1 MADSMLIL
9 ITKAPYGLEEAF
21 AGARLALGGKV
32 SGLMDTS
39 NVLLMGD
46 GVLNALEAQTPA
58 AVGMPSNLEAL
69 QDIMDLDG
77 EVYCLEPDLRLRARD
92 MKVLDGVKLVSWSEA
107 RAIVRAHQLVNT
119 F

>member
-1 MADSMLIL
+1 MADSLLVL

-32 SGLMDTS
+32 SGLMETS
-39 NVLLMGD
+39 NILLMGD
-46 GVLNALEAQTPA
+46 GTLNALETQKPE

-69 QDIMDLDG
+69 QDVMDLDG
-77 EVYCLEPDLRLRARD
+77 EVYCVEPDLRQRAGG
-92 MKVLDGVKLVSWSEA
+92 MKILDGVKLVSWDEA
-107 RAIVRAHQLVNT
+107 REIVKRHQLINT

>member
-1 MADSMLIL
+1 MAESLLVL

-32 SGLMDTS
+32 SGIMNNS
-39 NVLLMGD
+39 NVLLIGD
-46 GVLNALEAQTPA
+46 GTLNALEAQAPG

-77 EVYCLEPDLRLRARD
+77 QVYCVEADLRERVGD
-92 MKVLDGVKLVSWSEA
+92 MKVLDGVKLISWDEA
-107 RAIVRAHQLVNT
+107 REVVKAHQLVNT

>member
-1 MADSMLIL
+1 MAESLLVL

-32 SGLMDTS
+32 SGLMETS
-39 NVLLMGD
+39 NILLMGD
-46 GVLNALEAQTPA
+46 GTLNALVGQNPE

-77 EVYCLEPDLRLRARD
+77 EIYCVKEDLRQRVGD
-92 MKVLDGVKLVSWSEA
+92 QKVLDGVKLVSWEEA
-107 RAIVRAHQLVNT
+107 RAVVRAHQLVST

>member
-1 MADSMLIL
+1 MAESMLIL
-9 ITKAPYGLEEAF
+9 ITKSPYGLEEAF

-32 SGLMDTS
+32 SGIMDNS
-39 NVLLMGD
+39 NVMLIGD
-46 GVLNALEAQTPA
+46 GTLNALKAQNPG

-77 EVYCLEPDLRLRARD
+77 SVYCVEPDLRHRVGD
-92 MKVLDGVKLVSWSEA
+92 MEVLEGVKLVSWEEA
-107 RAIVRAHQLVNT
+107 RDIVKAHQLVNT

>member
-1 MADSMLIL
+1 MLIL
-9 ITKAPYGLEEAF
+9 ITRSPYGMEEAF

-32 SGLMDTS
+32 SGLMDNS
-39 NVLLMGD
+39 NVLLIGD
-46 GVLNALEAQTPA
+46 GTLNALEDQNPG

-77 EVYCLEPDLRLRARD
+77 GVYCVEPDLRARVGN
-92 MKVLDGVKLVSWSEA
+92 MKVLEGVKLISWAEA
-107 RAIVRAHQLVNT
+107 REIVKAHQLVTT